1 MGLHEF
7 ANISVGSHSE
17 RKGDSEK
24 EYLSFLD
31 VFAFLRR
38 NTLVIGAFT
47 LAGITL
53 GGVYLVKAQPIYQ
66 ATTRLVMDPEQGRV
80 ISQDVSSGTVII
92 EAAEIASQVEIV
104 KSEAIALDV
113 IRRLDLVNDPELV
126 NTSSFRAI
134 VIGFLASTADIIS
147 GATQE
152 DAATAVSEEEQL
164 RRVMGRFLSRV
175 TVQRVGQSYVL
186 QIGYSSSD
194 PQKAARTANALAEA
208 YIRNGMNER
217 AEAAK
222 RGATWLES
230 RLAEIGIKARE
241 AAIAAEEFRN
251 RHGITAVGNISTLDQ
266 QQLSEISSQV
276 LAAKA
281 ATASE
286 SAKLT
291 ILTKLIEGNEVIEGD
306 LVEIANNPQ
315 IQKLREDIRAAR
327 TRFEGLKSRYSDG
340 NPAIASTQAEIARLE
355 AEVGSE
361 LRRIASVYRA
371 NLDVARMREK
381 LVEEQFAAASRIG
394 EDKNI
399 ARVELA
405 EMESNANTYRRLYE
419 SILQQ
424 LSGTLQTLSFPSAQA
439 RVVSAATAPFG
450 KSWPKTSIILPFSAM
465 LGLASGLLVAVL
477 RSSLDRRT
485 SSSERLERELGIGS
499 LGRIPVYR
507 PTLRL
512 DKGKPTLPEQ
522 VQPLRSVL
530 DAPYS
535 RFSEALRGVK
545 NSLDAVIPA
554 NGSIVVGVTS
564 VGSGEGKTTI
574 ATNLAQLYQNE
585 GQSVLLIDA
594 DFVSARLTRLAASS
608 ATELGLRPI
617 ELVEPDI
624 MPAFSRTTQRRD
636 TVELATA
643 PSEMQK
649 ELVRAEKLFG
659 EAGTIPVP
667 LLTTNETRQI
677 AASHQRYGHLPALKE
692 SIEKLRRRYKVVIVD
707 MSGFENSADTRTI
720 CTYLDGVILV
730 LGNSNKMTIERL
742 ADALASFGRSRLA
755 LLGVVANRSGAEDWF
770 QTRVGGGGMG

>member
-17 RKGDSEK
+17 RKGTSEK
-24 EYLSFLD
+24 EYMSFLD

-47 LAGITL
+47 VAGITM
-53 GGVYLVKAQPIYQ
+53 GGIYLLKAQPIYQ

-126 NTSSFRAI
+126 NASSFRTI
-134 VIGFLASTADIIS
+134 VRDLLGSTADMIS

-152 DAATAVSEEEQL
+152 DGGTAVSEEEQL

-186 QIGYSSSD
+186 QIGYSSND

-208 YIRNGMNER
+208 YIRNGINER

-222 RGATWLES
+222 RGATWLEN

-241 AAIAAEEFRN
+241 AAITAEEYRN
-251 RHGITAVGNISTLDQ
+251 RHGITVVGNISTLDQ

-276 LAAKA
+276 VAAKT
-281 ATASE
+281 ATAAE

-291 ILTKLIEGNEVIEGD
+291 ILTKLILGDQSSEGD
-306 LVEIANNPQ
+306 LEEVANPQ
-315 IQKLREDIRAAR
+315 IQKLREDIRSAR
-327 TRFEGLKSRYSDG
+327 TRLEGLKSRYSDG
-340 NPAIASTQAEIARLE
+340 NPAIASTQAEIDRLK
-355 AEVGSE
+355 AEIGSE

-371 NLDVARMREK
+371 NLDVARTREK

-465 LGLASGLLVAVL
+465 LGLASGLMVAVL

-507 PTLRL
+507 PTPRL
-512 DKGKPTLPEQ
+512 DKGRPALPEP

-530 DAPYS
+530 DSPYS

-545 NSLDAVIPA
+545 NSLDAVLPA

-594 DFVSARLTRLAASS
+594 DFVSARLTRLAAN
-608 ATELGLRPI
+608 AAAELGLKPL
-617 ELVEPDI
+617 ELVEADI
-624 MPAFSRTTQRRD
+624 TSVFSPATRRRD
-636 TVELATA
+636 TVELAIA
-643 PSEMQK
+643 RSEMQT
-649 ELVRAEKLFG
+649 ELGYAEKPSG
-659 EAGTIPVP
+659 ETGTIPVP
-667 LLTTNETRQI
+667 LLTTNQTRQI

-692 SIEKLRRRYKVVIVD
+692 SIEKLCRRYKVVIVD

-770 QTRVGGGGMG
+770 HTRISGGGMG

>member
-7 ANISVGSHSE
+7 ANIPVSSHAE
-17 RKGDSEK
+17 RKGTSEK
-24 EYLSFLD
+24 EYISFLD
-31 VFAFLRR
+31 VFSFLRR
-38 NTLVIGAFT
+38 NALVIGASMVV
-47 LAGITL
+47 GITL
-53 GGVYLVKAQPIYQ
+53 GGIYLLKVQPKYQ

-126 NTSSFRAI
+126 NTSSFRSI
-134 VIGFLASTADIIS
+134 VMGLLASTADTIS
-147 GATQE
+147 GATQ
-152 DAATAVSEEEQL
+152 DDGATALSEEEQL

-186 QIGYSSSD
+186 QIGYSSND
-194 PQKAARTANALAEA
+194 PQKAAKAANALAEA

-230 RLAEIGIKARE
+230 RLADVGFKARE

-251 RHGITAVGNISTLDQ
+251 RHGITVVGNTSTLDQ
-266 QQLSEISSQV
+266 QQLSEISSQM

-281 ATASE
+281 ATAAE

-291 ILTKLIEGNEVIEGD
+291 ILTKLIEGDEAIEGD
-306 LVEIANNPQ
+306 LEEIANNPQ

-327 TRFEGLKSRYSDG
+327 TRLEGLKGRYGHG
-340 NPAIASTQAEIARLE
+340 NPAIASAQAEIDRLE
-355 AEVGSE
+355 AEVGTE
-361 LRRIASVYRA
+361 LRRFASVYRA
-371 NLDVARMREK
+371 NLEVARTRER
-381 LVEEQFAAASRIG
+381 LVEEQFAAASRTG

-405 EMESNANTYRRLYE
+405 EMESKANTYRRLYE

-439 RVVSAATAPFG
+439 RVVTAATAPFG

-477 RSSLDRRT
+477 RNSLDRRT

-507 PTLRL
+507 PAPHLG
-512 DKGKPTLPEQ
+512 KGKPALPEPA
-522 VQPLRSVL
+522 QPLRSIL
-530 DAPYS
+530 DSPYS

-554 NGSIVVGVTS
+554 NGSMVVGVTS

-594 DFVSARLTRLAASS
+594 DFVSARLTRLAANS
-608 ATELGLRPI
+608 AAELGLKPI
-617 ELVEPDI
+617 ELVEPDVA
-624 MPAFSRTTQRRD
+624 PAASQATQRRN
-636 TVELATA
+636 TVAVATA
-643 PSEMQK
+643 RSETQK
-649 ELVRAEKLFG
+649 ERVRAEKPSG
-659 EAGTIPVP
+659 DAGTIPVP
-667 LLTTNETRQI
+667 LLTTDQTRQI
-677 AASHQRYGHLPALKE
+677 ASSHHRYGHLPALKE

-720 CTYLDGVILV
+720 CTYLDGIILV

-742 ADALASFGRSRLA
+742 TDALASFGRSRLA
-755 LLGVVANRSGAEDWF
+755 LLGVIANRSGAEDWF
-770 QTRVGGGGMG
+770 KTRVGGGEMG

>member
-47 LAGITL
+47 VAGITL
-53 GGVYLVKAQPIYQ
+53 GGVYLAKAQPIYQ
-66 ATTRLVMDPEQGRV
+66 ATTRLVMDPEQGRI

-104 KSEAIALDV
+104 KSEAITLDV

-134 VIGFLASTADIIS
+134 VMGFLASTADILS
-147 GATQE
+147 GTTQE

-291 ILTKLIEGNEVIEGD
+291 ILTKLIEGKEAIEGD

-327 TRFEGLKSRYSDG
+327 TRLEGLKSRYSDG

-507 PTLRL
+507 PNLRL

-522 VQPLRSVL
+522 VQPLRSIL

-636 TVELATA
+636 TVEFATA
-643 PSEMQK
+643 PSEIQK

-667 LLTTNETRQI
+667 LLTTSETRQI

>member
-1 MGLHEF
+1 MGLHDF
-7 ANISVGSHSE
+7 ANISVSSRSE
-17 RKGDSEK
+17 RNGATEK

-31 VFAFLRR
+31 VFSFLRR
-38 NTLVIGAFT
+38 NTLLIGACT
-47 LAGITL
+47 VAAITL
-53 GGVYLVKAQPIYQ
+53 GGIYLLNAQPIYQ

-126 NTSSFRAI
+126 NTSSFRTIAMDL
-134 VIGFLASTADIIS
+134 LASTAGIIS
-147 GATQE
+147 GAT
-152 DAATAVSEEEQL
+152 EEEGAAAVTKEEQV

-186 QIGYSSSD
+186 QIGYSSND

-208 YIRNGMNER
+208 YIRNGMHER

-222 RGATWLES
+222 RGATWLEN
-230 RLAEIGIKARE
+230 RLAEIGAKARE
-241 AAIAAEEFRN
+241 AAITAEEFRN
-251 RHGITAVGNISTLDQ
+251 RHGISPVGTTSTLDQ
-266 QQLSEISSQV
+266 QQLSEMSSQV

-281 ATASE
+281 ATAAE

-291 ILTKLIEGNEVIEGD
+291 ILTKLILGDQSTEGD
-306 LVEIANNPQ
+306 LEEIANNSQ
-315 IQKLREDIRAAR
+315 LQKLREDIRAAR
-327 TRFEGLKSRYSDG
+327 NRLEGLKSRYSDG
-340 NPAIASTQAEIARLE
+340 NPAIASTQAEIDRLE

-371 NLDVARMREK
+371 DLDVARMREK

-465 LGLASGLLVAVL
+465 LGLAGGLLVAVL
-477 RSSLDRRT
+477 RSGLDRRT

-499 LGRIPVYR
+499 LGRIPLFR
-507 PTLRL
+507 PAPRH
-512 DKGKPTLPEQ
+512 DKGKPALPGA
-522 VQPLRSVL
+522 VQPLRSIL
-530 DAPYS
+530 DSPYS
-535 RFSEALRGVK
+535 RFSESLRGVK

-585 GQSVLLIDA
+585 GQPVLLVDA
-594 DFVSARLTRLAASS
+594 DFVSARLTRLAAN
-608 ATELGLRPI
+608 AAAELGLKPL
-617 ELVEPDI
+617 ELAEADI
-624 MPAFSRTTQRRD
+624 TPASFPTTRRRD
-636 TVELATA
+636 FVELAA
-643 PSEMQK
+643 VRSDMQN
-649 ELVRAEKLFG
+649 EPVRTERTSD

-667 LLTTNETRQI
+667 LLTTNQTRQM

-755 LLGVVANRSGAEDWF
+755 LLGVVANRTGAEDWF
-770 QTRVGGGGMG
+770 RTRFSGGGLI

>member
-38 NTLVIGAFT
+38 NTLVIVAFT
-47 LAGITL
+47 VAGITL
-53 GGVYLVKAQPIYQ
+53 GGVYLIKAQPIYQ

-134 VIGFLASTADIIS
+134 VMGFLASTADILS
-147 GATQE
+147 GTTQE

-251 RHGITAVGNISTLDQ
+251 RNGITAVGNISTLDQ

-291 ILTKLIEGNEVIEGD
+291 ILTKLIEGKEAIEGD

-327 TRFEGLKSRYSDG
+327 TRLEGLKSRYSDG

-507 PTLRL
+507 PNLRL

-522 VQPLRSVL
+522 VQPLRSIL

-667 LLTTNETRQI
+667 LLTTSETRQI

>member
-7 ANISVGSHSE
+7 GNISVGSHAE
-17 RKGDSEK
+17 RKGAGEK
-24 EYLSFLD
+24 EYLSFHD

-47 LAGITL
+47 VAGIVL
-53 GGVYLVKAQPIYQ
+53 GGVYVLKTQPIYQ

-92 EAAEIASQVEIV
+92 ETAEIASQVEIV

-113 IRRLDLVNDPELV
+113 IQRLDLVNDPEFAD
-126 NTSSFRAI
+126 TSSLRTI
-134 VIGFLASTADIIS
+134 VVGLLTSTVDMIT
-147 GATQE
+147 GTTRE
-152 DAATAVSEEEQL
+152 DATTVSEEERL
-164 RRVMGRFLSRV
+164 RHVMGYFLSRV

-186 QIGYSSSD
+186 QIGYSSND
-194 PQKAARTANALAEA
+194 PQKAARTANALADA

-222 RGATWLES
+222 RGATWLEN
-230 RLAEIGIKARE
+230 RLAEIGAKARK
-241 AAIAAEEFRN
+241 AAITAEEFRN
-251 RHGITAVGNISTLDQ
+251 RNGITAVGSVSTLDQ
-266 QQLSEISSQV
+266 QQLSELSSQV

-281 ATASE
+281 GTAAE
-286 SAKLT
+286 SAKLE
-291 ILTKLIEGNEVIEGD
+291 ILTKLILKDQATESDPEEV
-306 LVEIANNPQ
+306 ANNAQ
-315 IQKLREDIRAAR
+315 IQKLREDIRSAR
-327 TRFEGLKSRYSDG
+327 TRLEGLKSRYSDG
-340 NPAIASTQAEIARLE
+340 NPAIAATQAEIDRLD
-355 AEVGSE
+355 AGIGAE

-371 NLDVARMREK
+371 NVEVARTREK
-381 LVEEQFAAASRIG
+381 LVEEQFAAASRSG

-465 LGLASGLLVAVL
+465 LGFAGGLMVAVL
-477 RSSLDRRT
+477 RNSLDRRT
-485 SSSERLERELGIGS
+485 SSSGRLERELGIGS

-507 PTLRL
+507 PEPRHN
-512 DKGKPTLPEQ
+512 KGKPALPEP
-522 VQPLRSVL
+522 VQPLRSIL
-530 DAPYS
+530 DSPYS

-545 NSLDAVIPA
+545 SSLDAVMPA
-554 NGSIVVGVTS
+554 SGSLVVGVTS

-594 DFVSARLTRLAASS
+594 DFISARLTRLAANT
-608 ATELGLRPI
+608 ATELGLKPL
-617 ELVEPDI
+617 ELEEPDI
-624 MPAFSRTTQRRD
+624 PLISFPSMRRRD
-636 TVELATA
+636 TAELPT
-643 PSEMQK
+643 PHSEMRR
-649 ELVRAEKLFG
+649 ERDHAETPSG
-659 EAGTIPVP
+659 EASTIPVP
-667 LLTTNETRQI
+667 LLTTNQTKQI

-692 SIEKLRRRYKVVIVD
+692 AIEKLRKQYKVVIVD

-742 ADALASFGRSRLA
+742 ADALALFGRSRLA
-755 LLGVVANRSGAEDWF
+755 LLGVVANRSGVEDWF
-770 QTRVGGGGMG
+770 QSRFGGGGIG

>member
-38 NTLVIGAFT
+38 NALVIGAFT
-47 LAGITL
+47 VAGITL

-113 IRRLDLVNDPELV
+113 IRRLDLINDPELV
-126 NTSSFRAI
+126 KTSSFRAI
-134 VIGFLASTADIIS
+134 VMGFLASTADIIS
-147 GATQE
+147 GAAE

-315 IQKLREDIRAAR
+315 LQKLRDDIRAAR

-450 KSWPKTSIILPFSAM
+450 KSWPKTSIILPFSAI

-507 PTLRL
+507 PNLRL

-522 VQPLRSVL
+522 VQPLRSIL

-617 ELVEPDI
+617 ELVEPDM

-643 PSEMQK
+643 PSETQK

-677 AASHQRYGHLPALKE
+677 ASSHQRYGHLPALKE

-770 QTRVGGGGMG
+770 QTRVGGGGIG

>member
-47 LAGITL
+47 VAGITL

-66 ATTRLVMDPEQGRV
+66 ATTRLVMDPEQGRI

-134 VIGFLASTADIIS
+134 VMGFLASTADILS
-147 GATQE
+147 GTTQE
-152 DAATAVSEEEQL
+152 NAATAVSEEEQL

-291 ILTKLIEGNEVIEGD
+291 ILTKLIEGKEAIEGD

-327 TRFEGLKSRYSDG
+327 TRLEGLKSRYSDG

-371 NLDVARMREK
+371 NLDVARMREN

-507 PTLRL
+507 PNLRL

-522 VQPLRSVL
+522 VQPLRSIL

-636 TVELATA
+636 TVEFATA

-667 LLTTNETRQI
+667 LLTTSETRQI

-692 SIEKLRRRYKVVIVD
+692 SIEKLRRRYKVVLVD